1 MPSPNPFLALEPRLA
16 QAERTIFL
24 LQETVTRLRFE
35 LNHLRG
41 QGLNN
46 NDVVS
51 GGAGTVNAAPTP
63 GGGGG
68 DGTTLAASGDDRN
81 KEKVATV
88 AADDLRSYI
97 RAVSSD
103 GKTLVSNYFFLGN
116 VFFPDEFSS
125 PPTNKLCLHSGVN
138 LSDGVTPAG
147 PMKVTFKT
155 VNLGD
160 GEKKYAFPAGAWC

>member
-68 DGTTLAASGDDRN
+68 GGTELTAFFLDRD
-81 KEKVATV
+81 KECISVV
-88 AADDLRSYI
+88 PENDLRTYVRSI
-97 RAVSSD
+97 STD
-103 GKTLVSNYFFLGN
+103 GHELGSNYYFLSN
-116 VFFPDEFSS
+116 VFFPEEFSKK
-125 PPTNKLCLHSGVN
+125 PIRKLLLYSGVN
-138 LSDGVTPAG
+138 LSDGGPDAG